1 VAQRTLQK
9 APGRIPEN
17 APANRE
23 VVRCQACGLVQYRTR
38 TGNCRRCLRVLPPPP
53 ELRVPSSLT
62 VDPGATGQPPDSWA
76 NREIVERIGDRIR
89 QLREARGLTQS
100 QLQQRSCV
108 SRSYLSRIES
118 GQMTPS
124 LGTLEKI
131 ARALG
136 VSLNRFFLP
145 PNRTEALLEDP
156 FIQSVRPYLRQLDPQ
171 QWRAILQRLQV
182 IAEHASRGALRP
194 LRPHLVPHASAVRGS
209 SLSR

>member
-1 VAQRTLQK
+1 MAQRTLQK
-9 APGRIPEN
+9 ALSATPEST
-17 APANRE
+17 PANRE

-53 ELRVPSSLT
+53 ELRVPPPV
-62 VDPGATGQPPDSWA
+62 VDPAAAGASPDSWA
-76 NREIVERIGDRIR
+76 NQETVGRIGDRIR

-131 ARALG
+131 AHALG

-156 FIQSVRPYLRQLDPQ
+156 FIQSVRPYLRQLDLQ

-182 IAEHASRGALRP
+182 IAEHASRSALRP
-194 LRPHLVPHASAVRGS
+194 LRPPLVPHPPAVRGS